1 MQLFPDAVI
10 INISPSQKKLLCDPA
25 HAEYVQ
31 GIDLND
37 GRRPRIPIVE
47 FPAFVKRLQTLK
59 AALLYQRPWGVTR
72 FRGFPN

>member
-31 GIDLND
+31 GIDL
-37 GRRPRIPIVE
+37 IPISRGGLHAQAASVLTADSRAILAAHRAR
-47 FPAFVKRLQTLK
+47 AF
-59 AALLYQRPWGVTR
+59 G
-72 FRGFPN
+72 